1 MNENRSTDLGAL
13 LRDSVTVATNTDNLV
28 PLLVDAL
35 IVISVGTCT
44 AGILFPAL
52 FHGYTAMCM
61 RASQGQTVAIG
72 ESFQGIQRF
81 GGAFVLGLLV
91 LLLVVVTSIV
101 PVVGTFFGVCI
112 AWWAWC
118 FHVDHAE
125 ASALDALK
133 GSFAILRARAVETLI
148 IAAVCMGL
156 NALFAATMIGLVLS
170 FAFTGVL
177 TAVAYRRLAS

>member
-13 LRDSVTVATNTDNLV
+13 LRDSITVATNTDNLV

-52 FHGYTAMCM
+52 FLGYTTMCM

-91 LLLVVVTSIV
+91 LLLLVVTSIV
-101 PVVGTFFGVCI
+101 PVLGTFVGVCV

-118 FHVDHAE
+118 FHADHPD

-133 GSFAILRARAVETLI
+133 GSFGIVRTRVVETLI
-148 IAAVCMGL
+148 IAALCTGL
-156 NALFAATMIGLVLS
+156 NTLFAATMIGLVFS